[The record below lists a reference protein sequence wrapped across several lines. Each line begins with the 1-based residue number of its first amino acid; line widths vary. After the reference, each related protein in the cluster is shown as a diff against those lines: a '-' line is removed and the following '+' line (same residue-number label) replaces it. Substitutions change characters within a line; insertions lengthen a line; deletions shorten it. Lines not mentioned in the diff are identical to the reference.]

1 MAEFKSQA
9 YEDGEVI
16 FSIGDLAKHLY
27 FIEDGE
33 IVLVNAQGNVFA
45 SALAGQSF
53 GEAAILEGGV
63 RSAGARA
70 NGPVNCRRIT
80 AAEASEL
87 LLSHSPLLLVILEA
101 LLLQQSMHNTLR
113 NP

>member
-16 FSIGDLAKHLY
+16 FAIGDLAEHLF
-27 FIEDGE
+27 FIENGKVD
-33 IVLVNAQGNVFA
+33 LVSAQGNVFA

-53 GEAAILEGGV
+53 GEAALLEGGV

-70 NGPVNCRRIT
+70 NGAVNCRRIT